1 MFGIPGLDAFGLV
14 HALIGVA
21 ALLLGLAVVL
31 RRKGTRAHRRIGQ
44 AYIISMV
51 LLNATALMIYDL
63 YGRFG
68 PFHVAAAISLA
79 TVGAGFVPVYL
90 RRPQTTWMSLHAI
103 FMGWS
108 YVGLVAA
115 FISEIAT
122 HTPGVRFGTGVT
134 VATFLAVAGGAIVI
148 HTRVPK
154 IVAALATSRED
165 LKS

>member
-1 MFGIPGLDAFGLV
+1 MFGIPGLDTFGLV

-21 ALLLGLAVVL
+21 ALLLGLVVVL
-31 RRKGTRAHRRIGQ
+31 QRKGTRAHRRIGQ
-44 AYIISMV
+44 AYVVSMV

-79 TVGAGFVPVYL
+79 TVGAGFVPVYR
-90 RRPQTTWMSLHAI
+90 RRPQTTWMSLHAM

-122 HTPGVRFGTGVT
+122 HMPGVRFGTGVA

-154 IVAALATSRED
+154 IVLTLATSRGD
-165 LKS
+165 LKG